1 MTISRRGFIAGVA
14 LTGVVVPGALGAL
27 YMQRQRAAEEFPE
40 TPGEAVVEL
49 ADTRLQQLGD
59 TLRGIWRWT
68 LQGRD
73 AGLDGLPTGEL
84 ELFLDVTT
92 SGRALRGYLD
102 TPERLRGQEEP
113 RYRVVGDLLADKP
126 GTLRWRLFSAQAR
139 YECHIVLDE
148 VWGRFGNA
156 GPATLSGRIARL
168 DRALTLPVEDN
179 QFLA

>member
-27 YMQRQRAAEEFPE
+27 YVQRQRADEEFPA
-40 TPGEAVVEL
+40 TGEAVVEL

-68 LQGRD
+68 LQGQD

-84 ELFLDVTT
+84 ELFWMWQPAGEPCAAT
-92 SGRALRGYLD
+92 LD

-126 GTLRWRLFSAQAR
+126 DTLRWRLCSAHAR

-156 GPATLSGRIARL
+156 GPATLNGRIARPTA
-168 DRALTLPVEDN
+168 R
-179 QFLA
+179 